1 MIKAKYIGRDSLG
14 FLSGKVYEI
23 STSVENVDLGSHKKM
38 CLVEKDKKS
47 GNSCPYDRLEAF
59 LKYWK
64 VVYVGS
70 GR

>member
-23 STSVENVDLGSHKKM
+23 VTTVETVSLGNRKKM
-38 CLVEKDKKS
+38 CLVVTDKKT
-47 GNSCPYDRLEAF
+47 GNKCPYDRLETF

-64 VVYVGS
+64 IVCVRS